1 MSGDDSRPGI
11 TRLDQASVATHGW
24 QVRLQWKGV
33 RFGRF
38 FSDSAWGGPEAA
50 LLCAQRYRDR
60 LLARL
65 ERGRASS
72 PASLRSHTAPAAR
85 NRSGVVG
92 VSRIVQRSPAGAE
105 YLFWQASWTSPDGK
119 RESVRFSVLKHGE
132 RLAFSLAVSARRR
145 AMGRESAQDDPGP
158 GKPPRIT

>member
-1 MSGDDSRPGI
+1 VSGDDSRPGI

-38 FSDSAWGGPEAA
+38 FSDSAWGGREAA
-50 LLCAQRYRDR
+50 LLCAERYRDR

-65 ERGRASS
+65 GRRRDQAAAST
-72 PASLRSHTAPAAR
+72 RSHTGPAAR

-92 VSRIVQRSPAGAE
+92 VSRIVQRGPNGVE
-105 YLFWQASWTSPDGK
+105 YCFWQASWTGSDGR
-119 RESVRFSVLKHGE
+119 RETVRFSVLKHGDE
-132 RLAFSLAVSARRR
+132 IAMRLACEARRR
-145 AMGRESAQDDPGP
+145 AME
-158 GKPPRIT
+158 

>member
-38 FSDSAWGGPEAA
+38 FSDSAWGGREAA
-50 LLCAQRYRDR
+50 LLHAERYRDR

-72 PASLRSHTAPAAR
+72 SASARSHTAPASR

-92 VSRIVQRSPAGAE
+92 VARIVQRSASGTE
-105 YLFWQASWTSPDGK
+105 YHFWQASWVSPEGR
-119 RESVRFSVLKHGE
+119 RESVRFSVLKHGDS
-132 RLAFSLAVSARRR
+132 LAFSLAVEARRR
-145 AMGRESAQDDPGP
+145 AMGRD
-158 GKPPRIT
+158 